1 MNEGV
6 RALPGSDASLDARRL
21 LEFVLSRRSE
31 WLLAHSDEPVGDVD
45 ARSFRRLCSERAS
58 GKPLAYIVGAAGF
71 YGREFAVTDAVLVP
85 RPETEHLV
93 EEAIARLRQLEVGI
107 AAHVL
112 DVGTG
117 SGAIACSIAA
127 EVPRA
132 LVDATDTSA
141 DALVVATEN
150 ARRIGVA
157 DRCRFFEADIMPPGT
172 RVRYDVIV
180 ANLPYIP
187 SADVPAK
194 PHALGFEPRAALD
207 GGPDGLDAYRELLR
221 IAPAHVVPGGLL
233 LLEAA
238 PPTIVPLTA
247 LVRSAFPLAAVE
259 VRRDFADLER
269 YLRVVAPPART

>member
-6 RALPGSDASLDARRL
+6 RALPGSDAGLDARRL
-21 LEFVLSRRSE
+21 LGFVLSRRSE
-31 WLLAHSDEPVGDVD
+31 WLLAHSDEPVGDVH
-45 ARSFRRLCSERAS
+45 ARSFRRLCSERAR

-93 EEAIARLRQLEVGI
+93 EEAIARLRQLEVGG
-107 AAHVL
+107 AAPSLHVL

-141 DALVVATEN
+141 HALAIATEN

-157 DRCRFFEADIMPPGT
+157 DRCRFFQADIMPPVT
-172 RVRYDVIV
+172 RVRFDVIV

-187 SADVPAK
+187 SADIPAK

-207 GGPDGLDAYRELLR
+207 GGPDGLDAY
-221 IAPAHVVPGGLL
+221 
-233 LLEAA
+233 
-238 PPTIVPLTA
+238 
-247 LVRSAFPLAAVE
+247 
-259 VRRDFADLER
+259 
-269 YLRVVAPPART
+269 